1 MRYKIVYLSILLVFI
16 MVNRVAAQSNYTM
29 NGFIKTDNRISI
41 EDEVF
46 TSNTNIFSL
55 KFEGSPTN
63 KYHFFT
69 QLELTGYGFPEV
81 SQSSDLQSKDQV
93 YSWDLLLKEAY
104 FDLYQFGLEDLD
116 VRIGRQIISWG
127 TADALN
133 PTNNISPD
141 DMSDVF
147 NFGEHLGS
155 NAINASY
162 YFGDYTIN
170 GIYIPTFTPAVLPT
184 GNFASALSP
193 SMDLPTGMILSK
205 LSDTVILP
213 GNKLSES
220 SQYALKISSNLFD
233 YDYSIS
239 YYKGR
244 DDLPLSNKVIITPVD
259 EFGSVNIETELIY
272 PEIQVIGM
280 DFAGSILD
288 VGVWGEGAI
297 IIPEEVDMQTL
308 IQTPEGN
315 IYMPTSA
322 ALEDDPYMKYVI
334 GGDYTFSNNLYFNVQ
349 FVHGFTQERGE
360 DNLNDYIAFRFEKTF
375 FNDEL
380 KIIPFGGAIA
390 INDWDA
396 PEDNFGFVGNPEITY
411 YPTDNVEFIMGAFWL
426 EGKGTN
432 MFSQIKDNDE
442 IYLKAKVSF

>member
-46 TSNTNIFSL
+46 TSNTNLFSL
-55 KFEGSPTN
+55 KFEGSPSD

-69 QLELTGYGFPEV
+69 QLELTGSGFPEV
-81 SQSSDLQSKDQV
+81 EQSSDLQSKDKV
-93 YSWDLLLKEAY
+93 YSWELLFKEAY

-116 VRIGRQIISWG
+116 IRIGRQIISWG
-127 TADALN
+127 TADSFN

-147 NFGEHLGS
+147 NFGEHLGA

-170 GIYIPTFTPAVLPT
+170 SIYIPIFTPAVSPT

-193 SMDLPTGMILSK
+193 SMELPTGMVLNE
-205 LSDTVILP
+205 LSDKILLP
-213 GNKLSES
+213 EN
-220 SQYALKISSNLFD
+220 KISEASQFAFKVTSNLFD
-233 YDYSIS
+233 YDYSVS

-244 DDLPLSNKVIITPVD
+244 DDLPLPSKVIITPVD
-259 EFGSVNIETELIY
+259 TLGTVNIGMELIY
-272 PEIQVIGM
+272 PEMQVLGM
-280 DFAGSILD
+280 DLAGSLFD
-288 VGVWGEGAI
+288 VGVWAEGALFF
-297 IIPEEVDMQTL
+297 PEEVTMETVVQTSTAAVVQPRS
-308 IQTPEGN
+308 I
-315 IYMPTSA
+315 
-322 ALEDDPYMKYVI
+322 ALEEDPYLKYVI
-334 GGDYTFSNNLYFNVQ
+334 GGDYTLSNGLYVNIQ
-349 FVHGFTQERGE
+349 FIHGFLHERGV
-360 DNLNDYIAFRFEKTF
+360 DNLNDYFVFRVEKKF

-380 KIIPFGGAIA
+380 KIVPFGGAIT
-390 INDWDA
+390 INDWDDV
-396 PEDNFGFVGNPEITY
+396 ENSYGFVGNPELTY
-411 YPTDNVEFIMGAFWL
+411 YPADNIELIMGAFLL
-426 EGKGTN
+426 EGKGAN

-442 IYLKAKVSF
+442 IYFKAKVSF